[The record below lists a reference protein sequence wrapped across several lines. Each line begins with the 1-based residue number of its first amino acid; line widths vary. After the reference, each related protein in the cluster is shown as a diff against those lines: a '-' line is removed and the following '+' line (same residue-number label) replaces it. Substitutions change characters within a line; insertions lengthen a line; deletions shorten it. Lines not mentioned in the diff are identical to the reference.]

1 MYPIESEEIMATD
14 TIYEYAVI
22 QDLQNSL
29 ERANEDKADL
39 KELVDSLLHK
49 VTYAQAVI
57 TSTNS
62 YCQALQDGSEDLTGH
77 MVAMVRAISEWN
89 TKSSK

>member
-1 MYPIESEEIMATD
+1 MYLTESEEIMATD

-39 KELVDSLLHK
+39 KVLVDSLLHK
-49 VTYAQAVI
+49 VTNAQAVI

-62 YCQALQDGSEDLTGH
+62 YCQALQDGSEDLNGH